1 MTARRKT
8 AQPKHRLDPGV
19 RPSRAHLHVEVDP
32 QRSRSF
38 RGEVAIDFALDRPRS
53 KIRLHAADL
62 RVTKPRIEVD
72 GRVLRGKIAP
82 EESVEMLEVRCDE
95 TIPRGRATLRLAFAG
110 KLRSDLSG
118 LYGVRVEDR
127 DYAFTQLEATDARK
141 FFPCF
146 DEPSMKARF
155 RISVT
160 TGSANTVLSNAPVSR
175 CEEQGGG
182 RKTVHFAETP
192 PLPTY
197 LVALAVGA
205 LESSRPVHAG
215 PTEIRLWHAPG
226 KEHLTDFGLEATREC
241 LTRLERYF
249 DLPYPYAKL
258 DMVAVPDFEFGA
270 MENAG
275 AVFFRETLL
284 LVDPDRA
291 TLGEKKRAAE
301 VICHELAH
309 MWYGDLVTMAWWD
322 DLWLNEAFAT
332 WMAFLIVDEW
342 KPEWKMWHD
351 LQHGRAAALEQDALR
366 HTHPIYCVVNT
377 PEEANENFDLITYE
391 KGASVVRM
399 LERYLGAAKFRKG
412 VRTYIRRHR
421 EGNTVAADLWRAL
434 SEASGENVGPIAR
447 SWIEQEGHPVVEVRL
462 AEKNGG
468 FHLQLR
474 QERFSLQPPKRRP
487 TAKWPIPWV
496 GRVGRSRSGSGELVR
511 KLFTRTR
518 DSIDLGPR
526 APRFVYGNAHEGGFF
541 RPAHGAPELEALMG
555 SLSSLPAVERMGLV
569 DHQWALVRAGRAP
582 IGGFLEL
589 AAALRDEPDPDVL
602 STLRKPFSF
611 IARSLIPHAAPAALE
626 RFRAWLIEHFETAFE
641 ALGWDPEER
650 ESDDVRLR
658 RAVLLEIVGGTAESE
673 AVVESAR
680 ARCDAYLE
688 DRRCLDANLA
698 DGVVSLA
705 ARAGDEARR
714 RQFVDAVESSDTP
727 QEKRR
732 FLLATADFRNP
743 KLVDE
748 TLAMS
753 LTERVP
759 TQDVVFLLNRLM
771 ANPAARERTW
781 AFIKRRW
788 PRLRRRMP
796 SLFASR
802 LIESTPQLLTAEYR
816 KDVARFF
823 RENPVPSG
831 DRALRQA
838 LERFDWYRGFHREA
852 AARLAAWLAD

>member
-1 MTARRKT
+1 MAARNETTR
-8 AQPKHRLDPGV
+8 PKHRLDPGV
-19 RPSRAHLHVEVDP
+19 RPSRVRVHVEVDP
-32 QRSRSF
+32 EHSRAF
-38 RGEVAIDFALDRPRS
+38 RGEIAIDLALDRPQSR
-53 KIRLHAADL
+53 IRLHAADL

-82 EESVEMLEVRCDE
+82 EESVEMIEVRCDE
-95 TIPRGRATLRLAFAG
+95 TIPRGQATLRLAFAG
-110 KLRSDLSG
+110 KLRRDLSG
-118 LYGVRVEDR
+118 LYGVRAENR

-146 DEPSMKARF
+146 DEPGMKARF

-160 TGSANTVLSNAPVSR
+160 TGGANTVLSNAPASR
-175 CEEQGGG
+175 CEEHGGG

-192 PLPTY
+192 PLSTY
-197 LVALAVGA
+197 LIALAVGA
-205 LESSRPVHAG
+205 LESSRPVRAG
-215 PTEIRLWHAPG
+215 PTEIRVWHAPG
-226 KEHLTDFGLEATREC
+226 KERLTDFGLDAAREC

-249 DLPYPYAKL
+249 DVPYPYAKL
-258 DMVAVPDFEFGA
+258 DLVAVPNFEFGA

-332 WMAFLIVDEW
+332 WMAFRIVDEW

-351 LQHGRAAALEQDALR
+351 LQHGRDAALEQDALR
-366 HTHPIYCVVNT
+366 HTHPIYCAVNT

-412 VRTYIRRHR
+412 VRAYIRRHR

-434 SEASGENVGPIAR
+434 SEASGADVGAIAR
-447 SWIEQEGHPVVEVRL
+447 SWIEQEGHPLVEVRL
-462 AEKNGG
+462 AEKGG
-468 FHLQLR
+468 GIHLQLR
-474 QERFSLQPPKRRP
+474 QERFFLRQSKRRP
-487 TAKWPIPWV
+487 TTKWPIPWV
-496 GRVGRSRSGSGELVR
+496 GRVGRSRSGSGKLVR
-511 KLFTRTR
+511 KLLTRTR

-526 APRFVYGNAHEGGFF
+526 APRFVYGNADEGGFF
-541 RPAHGAPELEALMG
+541 RPAHGARELEALTG

-582 IGGFLEL
+582 IDGFLEL

-602 STLRKPFSF
+602 STLGKPLSF
-611 IARSLIPHAAPAALE
+611 IARSLIPHAAPAILE
-626 RFRAWLIEHFETAFE
+626 RFRAWLTLHFETAFE
-641 ALGWDPEER
+641 ALGWDPEEG

-658 RAVLLEIVGGTAESE
+658 RAALLGIVGGTAESE
-673 AVVESAR
+673 AVVEAAR
-680 ARCDAYLE
+680 ARCDAYLR

-705 ARAGDEARR
+705 ARVGDGARR
-714 RQFVDAVESSDTP
+714 RQFVDAAESSDTP

-732 FLLATADFRNP
+732 F
-743 KLVDE
+743 
-748 TLAMS
+748 
-753 LTERVP
+753 
-759 TQDVVFLLNRLM
+759 
-771 ANPAARERTW
+771 
-781 AFIKRRW
+781 
-788 PRLRRRMP
+788 
-796 SLFASR
+796 
-802 LIESTPQLLTAEYR
+802 
-816 KDVARFF
+816 
-823 RENPVPSG
+823 
-831 DRALRQA
+831 
-838 LERFDWYRGFHREA
+838 
-852 AARLAAWLAD
+852 

>member
-1 MTARRKT
+1 V
-8 AQPKHRLDPGV
+8 DPE
-19 RPSRAHLHVEVDP
+19 RSRA
-32 QRSRSF
+32 F
-38 RGEVAIDFALDRPRS
+38 RGEVAIDVALDRPRS
-53 KIRLHAADL
+53 RIRLHAADL
-62 RVTKPRIEVD
+62 RVTKPRIDVD
-72 GRVLRGKIAP
+72 GRVLRGRITP
-82 EESVEMLEVRCDE
+82 EEGVEMVEVRFDE
-95 TIPRGRATLRLAFAG
+95 AIPKGRASLRLAFAG
-110 KLRSDLSG
+110 KLRRDLSG

-127 DYAFTQLEATDARK
+127 EFAFTQLEATDARK

-160 TGSANTVLSNAPVSR
+160 TGRANTVLSNAPVSG
-175 CEEQGGG
+175 CEEQRGGH
-182 RKTVHFAETP
+182 KTVHFAETP

-205 LESSRPVHAG
+205 LESSKAIRAG
-215 PTEIRLWHAPG
+215 STEIRLWHVPG

-249 DLPYPYAKL
+249 DVPYPYAKL

-284 LVDPDRA
+284 LVDPERA

-366 HTHPIYCVVNT
+366 HTHPIYCVVTT

-412 VRTYIRRHR
+412 VRAYIRRHR

-434 SEASGENVGPIAR
+434 SEASGENVETIAR
-447 SWIEQEGHPVVEVRL
+447 SWIEQPGHPVVEVRL
-462 AEKNGG
+462 AEKSDG
-468 FHLQLR
+468 FHLRLR
-474 QERFSLQPPKRRP
+474 QERFSLRAPTKRP

-496 GRVGRSRSGSGELVR
+496 GRVGSGRSGGGELVR
-511 KLFTRTR
+511 TLFTRTR
-518 DSIDLGPR
+518 DGIHLGPK

-541 RPAHGAPELEALMG
+541 RPDHGVRELEALSG

-582 IGGFLEL
+582 IDGFLEL
-589 AAALRDEPDPDVL
+589 ASALESEPDPDVL
-602 STLRKPFSF
+602 STLQKPLSF
-611 IARSLIPHAAPAALE
+611 LARSLIPHAAPAVLGH
-626 RFRAWLIEHFETAFE
+626 FRAWLRLYFGTAFE
-641 ALGWDPEER
+641 ALGWDPER
-650 ESDDVRLR
+650 GESDDVRLR
-658 RAVLLEIVGGTAESE
+658 RAVLLEIAGGMAESE
-673 AVVESAR
+673 AVIESAR
-680 ARCDAYLE
+680 VRCDAYLE

-705 ARAGDEARR
+705 ARAGDGALRR
-714 RQFVDAVESSDTP
+714 RFLDAAESSDTP

-732 FLLATADFRNP
+732 FLLATADFRSP
-743 KLVDE
+743 RLVDE

-781 AFIKRRW
+781 AFVKRRW
-788 PRLRRRMP
+788 PGLRRRMP
-796 SLFASR
+796 ALFASR

-816 KDVARFF
+816 RDVARFF
-823 RENPVPSG
+823 REHRVPGG
-831 DRALRQA
+831 DRALRRA
-838 LERFDWYRGFHREA
+838 LERFDWYRGFHRRA
-852 AARLAAWLAD
+852 AARLAAWLVD